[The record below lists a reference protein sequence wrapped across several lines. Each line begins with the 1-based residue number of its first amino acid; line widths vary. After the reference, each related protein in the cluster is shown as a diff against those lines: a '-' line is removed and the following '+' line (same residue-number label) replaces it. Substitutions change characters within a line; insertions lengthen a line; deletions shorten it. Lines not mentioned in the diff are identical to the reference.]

1 MGSVMSGL
9 SRARQAFRGR
19 GERRLAA
26 VCPPKRGTK
35 RATHPGIFDGARRL
49 DACVE
54 ASAIPAAA
62 AVMIRHEGEDRQMM
76 KKAAMILLALGMGA
90 SASARE
96 GDVLVRFDGG
106 IGVQPV
112 ANVAGPA
119 NADGTFPN
127 VKQNVVRGVL
137 PGTPWRIADLRA
149 DIRTDGRIRVR
160 GRGLLLAS
168 GNTIGQNGN
177 ASVFA
182 TLFCEATGPFVE
194 HSTTVTVPLELNG
207 DFRIDDTLNSVPSD
221 CPSPV
226 LLIRNS
232 NGVWF
237 AAGIP
242 KLDDEDR

>member
-1 MGSVMSGL
+1 
-9 SRARQAFRGR
+9 
-19 GERRLAA
+19 
-26 VCPPKRGTK
+26 
-35 RATHPGIFDGARRL
+35 
-49 DACVE
+49 
-54 ASAIPAAA
+54 
-62 AVMIRHEGEDRQMM
+62 MIWLEGEVRQMM
-76 KKAAMILLALGMGA
+76 KKAAMIVLALGMTTSV
-90 SASARE
+90 SAHE
-96 GDVLVRFDGG
+96 GDLLARFDGG

-127 VKQNVVRGVL
+127 VKQNIVRGVL
-137 PGTPWRIADLRA
+137 PAGPWRIADLRA

-160 GRGLLLAS
+160 GRGLLLA
-168 GNTIGQNGN
+168 NGN
-177 ASVFA
+177 NIGLNGNVSVFA

-194 HSTTVTVPLELNG
+194 HSTSTPVPLEPNG
-207 DFRIDDTLNSVPSD
+207 DFRIDDTLNSVPSE